1 MKVELSITD
10 AQTISDYEENGV
22 CVVRNVLDPE
32 WIARM
37 GEATDRI
44 LANPGPG
51 SMEYT
56 PDGKT
61 GRYYGDFF
69 IWRRDPDFNEF
80 MAIMEIFSSGAGTR
94 ISMNSCVLPRCPGWQ
109 RNSCRRKNSVFSMTS
124 CW

>member
-1 MKVELSITD
+1 MMATMKINLNHTNAETI
-10 AQTISDYEENGV
+10 AQYHENGV
-22 CVVRNVLDPE
+22 CVVRNLISPE

-44 LANPGPG
+44 LADPSPG

-69 IWRRDPDFNEF
+69 IWRRNPDFNAF
-80 MAIMEIFSSGAGTR
+80 MRSTPLVQLAA
-94 ISMNSCVLPRCPGWQ
+94 
-109 RNSCRRKNSVFSMTS
+109 
-124 CW
+124 